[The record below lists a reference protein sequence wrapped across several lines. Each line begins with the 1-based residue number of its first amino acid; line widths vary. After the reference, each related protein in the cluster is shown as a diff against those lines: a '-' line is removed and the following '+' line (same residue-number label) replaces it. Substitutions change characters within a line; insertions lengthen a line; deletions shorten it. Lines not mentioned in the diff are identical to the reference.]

1 MGRLVATAGVI
12 ALLSG
17 CGTVHYRNFTNP
29 SYGQTEFDRDR
40 YECRRENTA
49 HAAAMAAADRAA
61 TTPSPYIVS
70 PSTMAIH
77 LNNLVEQCM
86 AARGW
91 RQVKEL
97 EPPRSAPQ
105 PLIALDEPFQ
115 RTHERTLGFT

>member
-49 HAAAMAAADRAA
+49 HAAAQAAADRAA

-70 PSTMAIH
+70 TSTMGIH

-91 RQVKEL
+91 RQTNVEEQRPQRRN
-97 EPPRSAPQ
+97 EPCDTSVVANPDWCR
-105 PLIALDEPFQ
+105 
-115 RTHERTLGFT
+115 